1 MAQIILN
8 VEDNAPIAKI
18 KSALKLLTG
27 VVSVKVKKDQPNKD
41 THTSMHNARTGRYA
55 GELDASSIESLEE
68 SIKRL
73 L

>member
-1 MAQIILN
+1 MTQIILN

-27 VVSVKVKKDQPNKD
+27 VVSVKVKKEKPNKD
-41 THTSMHNARTGRYA
+41 TIASIHEAQAGKYA
-55 GELDASSIESLEE
+55 GELDASSIESIEE

-73 L
+73 

>member
-27 VVSVKVKKDQPNKD
+27 EISVTVKKE
-41 THTSMHNARTGRYA
+41 TLTSMHDAQTGRYA